1 MRTVSLS
8 VDDIV
13 IGERHRALSSD
24 AVQRLAGSMR
34 DIGLKQPISVRVVDE
49 MELHG
54 EMTSGVP
61 VLVAG
66 AHRLAAAKSLG
77 WSHIDCIEVEDDPVQ
92 AELWEIA
99 ENLHRCDLTKE
110 QRDEHIRR
118 YAELLERMRD
128 GVSQQNASKLSSR
141 GRVNEGRPK
150 GVAREVAEQTGLS
163 VDTVRRALNPKPKVV
178 DIKSA
183 LEPES
188 EHDAIIREAN
198 AIVSAWNRAR
208 QEARELALEQIDAPV
223 FDRSRCA

>member
-1 MRTVSLS
+1 MRTVSLY

-66 AHRLAAAKSLG
+66 AHRLAAAKQLG

-118 YAELLERMRD
+118 YAELKLQLRQNVAIESKRED
-128 GVSQQNASKLSSR
+128 GR
-141 GRVNEGRPK
+141 GHRPQ
-150 GVAREVAEQTGLS
+150 GIAREIAEETGLS
-163 VDTVRRALNPKPKVV
+163 KRTVERVLNPPMPKPKVV